1 MIKILFLAASPID
14 QRPLRLG
21 KEISEIQARL
31 RATDHGRIFSFECE
45 TAAQAS
51 ELPEY
56 FQRVKPQIVHFSGHG
71 SQSGECFLEDEM
83 GWSQRVP
90 GETLRKLFEIFKDK
104 IRCVVLSACYSKI
117 QAQTIAESV
126 DCVIGMSKEISD
138 KAAIAFSA
146 GFYQTLGFGRN
157 IKEAFDLGRIQ
168 IELDLGTAD
177 ESCIPQLIL
186 SQNARPESIS
196 LVRRRTEKEI
206 AAVPVVAKILGPVE
220 EYLKK
225 RYKSEDQRYA
235 PESDLKK
242 MDILFDSLVKLIS
255 ESKLHE
261 CISNANQWELSEE
274 LKNYYSNHSQLP
286 HSVRILQAFLGKD
299 SPLDLKK
306 EDIDELYPVIPG
318 FLDAFRYGLTKWSEL
333 RENIDRKEQQ
343 LNQPRFGLPEY
354 IRNYFTIIQDRT
366 KIFGGRSEEMSQIE
380 SFIRSDEPGYLVIE
394 GKSGMGKTSLLA
406 NIVDKFPVVAYHFF
420 SIAASS
426 QESDLTKA
434 SPTIHSIGQQ
444 MEFIKNG
451 WVDIKQQY
459 SRETLLKL
467 LQEGFPYYT
476 HPVLILDGLDEAENV
491 EFLRGFFPKQLKDRL
506 KVIFSYRSLAEQGVS
521 QDYYLL
527 KLGLSRRDIRSFIIL
542 DSFSRDRIAE
552 LFDQLA
558 GEGKAGF
565 ENHVALTLVKRIAD
579 EEKLLHQITEKSEG
593 DPFYLRFLVEDI
605 RSGDIT
611 ENNILEIPNGLKEYL
626 KLELENLYKRADGEV
641 SIDVIGI
648 ISADDEAWPEE
659 DLIETLKTDYGY
671 SDLTRTKFRN
681 KIIPSIR
688 RYLYQVSLGKDR
700 HDEAKLAYTI
710 IHPRLKEYFAEMLG

>member
-31 RATDHGRIFSFECE
+31 RSTDHGRIFSFKCE

-71 SQSGECFLEDEM
+71 SQTGECFLEDEM

-146 GFYQTLGFGRN
+146 GFYQALGFGGN

-168 IELDLGTAD
+168 IELGTAD

-206 AAVPVVAKILGPVE
+206 AAVPVVAKILEPVE
-220 EYLKK
+220 EHLKQ
-225 RYKSEDQRYA
+225 RYKSVDPWHDAENDT
-235 PESDLKK
+235 KK
-242 MDILFDSLVKLIS
+242 MDSLFDSLVKLIS

-274 LKNYYSNHSQLP
+274 LKQYYSNHSQLP
-286 HSVRILQAFLGKD
+286 HSVRILQAFQGKD

-306 EDIDELYPVIPG
+306 EDIDELYPVIPV
-318 FLDAFRYGLTKWSEL
+318 FLDAFRHELTKWSEL
-333 RENIDRKEQQ
+333 REIIDRKEQQ

-426 QESDLTKA
+426 QVSDLTKA

-451 WVDIKQQY
+451 WVDTKQQY
-459 SRETLLKL
+459 RRETLLKL

-476 HPVLILDGLDEAENV
+476 HPVLILDGLDEAEDV

-521 QDYYLL
+521 QDHYLL

-542 DSFSRDRIAE
+542 DRFSRERIAE

-565 ENHVALTLVKRIAD
+565 EDHDALTLVKRIAD
-579 EEKLLHQITEKSEG
+579 DEKLLHQITEKSEG

-605 RSGDIT
+605 RSGDRT

-626 KLELENLYKRADGEV
+626 KQELENLYKKADGEE
-641 SIDVIGI
+641 SINMIGI
-648 ISADDEAWPEE
+648 ISTHDEAWPEE
-659 DLIETLKTDYGY
+659 DLIETLKTDYGH
-671 SDLTRTKFRN
+671 SDLTRTRFRN
-681 KIIPSIR
+681 EIILSIR